1 MNIYHFVTE
10 DNNMSKLRSNFGE
23 TLTRRILIPH
33 WLEIASGI
41 FVGLSLVL
49 IFAAKIPVN

>member
-1 MNIYHFVTE
+1 MNIYHFVIK
-10 DNNMSKLRSNFGE
+10 DDNMSKLRSNFGE
-23 TLTRRILIPH
+23 AFTRRILIPH

-49 IFAAKIPVN
+49 IFAAKIPAN

>member
-1 MNIYHFVTE
+1 MNIYHFAIK
-10 DNNMSKLRSNFGE
+10 DNDMSKLRSNFGE
-23 TLTRRILIPH
+23 TFARRILIPH

-41 FVGLSLVL
+41 FVGLSLVF

>member
-1 MNIYHFVTE
+1 MNIYHFVIK
-10 DNNMSKLRSNFGE
+10 DDNMSKLRSNFGDVF
-23 TLTRRILIPH
+23 TRRILIPH

-49 IFAAKIPVN
+49 IFAAKIPAN

>member
-1 MNIYHFVTE
+1 MNIYHFAFR
-10 DNNMSKLRSNFGE
+10 DKDMSKLRSNFGE
-23 TLTRRILIPH
+23 TFARRVLIPH
-33 WLEIASGI
+33 WFEITSGI

>member
-1 MNIYHFVTE
+1 
-10 DNNMSKLRSNFGE
+10 MSKLRSNFGE
-23 TLTRRILIPH
+23 TARRILIPH